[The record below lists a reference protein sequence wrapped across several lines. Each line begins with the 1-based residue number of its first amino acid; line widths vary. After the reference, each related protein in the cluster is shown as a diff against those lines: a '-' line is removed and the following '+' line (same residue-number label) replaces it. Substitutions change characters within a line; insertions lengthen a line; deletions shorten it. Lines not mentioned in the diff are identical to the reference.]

1 MKNKRLHHDK
11 TAGYKVPKG
20 YFDKVEDGVMS
31 QLASENLPKSTGFK
45 VPNSYFSDVEED
57 ILFKIEV
64 TSDTKVRPLGLSK
77 TFYYISGLAAALLL
91 FFAVY
96 NYNSSADDISIDMV
110 ESYFE
115 TYSMDSYELAELLI
129 ESKLM
134 SIDDIKFEPEI
145 DDLELESYLLENADI
160 ETIIIQ

>member
-1 MKNKRLHHDK
+1 MKNKKRHHNK
-11 TAGYKVPKG
+11 TSGFKAPKG
-20 YFDKVEDGVMS
+20 YFDQVEDSVLS
-31 QLASENLPKSTGFK
+31 KLALDRLPNAPGFK
-45 VPNSYFSDVEED
+45 VPESYFSDVEDD
-57 ILFKIEV
+57 ILSKIEA
-64 TSDTKVRPLGLSK
+64 SSNIKVRSINLRR
-77 TFYYISGLAAALLL
+77 TFYYISGVAAALLL

-96 NYNSSADDISIDMV
+96 NDNSSADEISIDMV

-115 TYSMDSYELAELLI
+115 TNSMDSYELAELLI
-129 ESKLM
+129 ESELM

>member
-11 TAGYKVPKG
+11 TTGYKVPKG
-20 YFDKVEDGVMS
+20 YFDQVEDGVLS
-31 QLASENLPKSTGFK
+31 QLASENLPKTTGFK
-45 VPNSYFSDVEED
+45 VPKSYFSDVDDD
-57 ILFKIEV
+57 ILSKIEA
-64 TSDTKVRPLGLSK
+64 TGDSKVRSIGLRR
-77 TFYYISGLAAALLL
+77 TFYYISGVAAALLL
-91 FFAVY
+91 FFTIY
-96 NYNSSADDISIDMV
+96 NYNASADEISIDMV

-115 TYSMDSYELAELLI
+115 TNSMDSYELAELLI
-129 ESKLM
+129 ESELM